1 MRSRQAFQRSL
12 RYAATLVGDTSC
24 NLKPRHA
31 RVRVFSVLSSTGN
44 SFSSLAVDYKHC
56 NTCTCDSDSE
66 EQHKAATTTTI
77 PTAATARPSFAC
89 GNPQHEDETGV
100 LPPPLPEP
108 KYSVHKRILPASLT
122 ALSSPQGRKYLLQA
136 MNANTAESYWALTEQ
151 FVNQSDPAFCGVTTL
166 LMVLNA
172 MSVDPQIRW
181 RGGWR
186 WYGSEDVLLDRCCL
200 SAERIRRVGVTMEEF
215 RLLGRCHGLSIQ
227 LKRPQSAQG
236 NKDEQQQQQQHDEH
250 NYSLDEFRQ
259 DIQNILT
266 TPCHDDDDDQQ
277 YQNNSS
283 TLVVSFARSA
293 LGQTG
298 EGHFSP
304 LAAYHSETDQ
314 VLLLDV
320 ARFKYAP
327 YWVPVEELYNSMV
340 PTDSVTEKSRGWFL
354 LEPPLKKN
362 ASTIMTKEDRRPAE
376 FVPLVGEGDPCPAG
390 KVKIDYCKAN
400 IHRNNGRS

>member
-1 MRSRQAFQRSL
+1 MKSRQAFQRSL
-12 RYAATLVGDTSC
+12 RYAATLVGDTCC
-24 NLKPRHA
+24 NHKPRRA
-31 RVRVFSVLSSTGN
+31 RVRVLSILSSTGK
-44 SFSSLAVDYKHC
+44 SFSSLAVNPWDEPDKYHTRAHKHC
-56 NTCTCDSDSE
+56 NTCTCDSDE
-66 EQHKAATTTTI
+66 HHKATTI
-77 PTAATARPSFAC
+77 PTATTARPPSSKPFAC

-108 KYSVHKRILPASLT
+108 RYSVHKRVLPSSLT
-122 ALSSPQGRKYLLQA
+122 ALSSPQGRKYLLEA

-200 SAERIRRVGVTMEEF
+200 SAERIRRVGVTLDEF

-227 LKRPQSAQG
+227 LKRPTTQG
-236 NKDEQQQQQQHDEH
+236 DEH
-250 NYSLDEFRQ
+250 EQRNYSLDDFRQ

-266 TPCHDDDDDQQ
+266 TCHDDDQHR
-277 YQNNSS
+277 NNNS
-283 TLVVSFARSA
+283 TLVVSFSRSA

-298 EGHFSP
+298 DGHFSP
-304 LAAYHSETDQ
+304 LAAYHPETDQ

-327 YWVPVEELYNSMV
+327 YWVAVEDLYNSMV
-340 PTDSVTEKSRGWFL
+340 PIDSVTEKSRGWFL
-354 LEPPLKKN
+354 LEPPKQAVKN
-362 ASTIMTKEDRRPAE
+362 ASMMTKEDRRPAE
-376 FVPLVGEGDPCPAG
+376 LVPLVGEGDPCPAG

-400 IHRNNGRS
+400 INRNNGRN

>member
-1 MRSRQAFQRSL
+1 
-12 RYAATLVGDTSC
+12 
-24 NLKPRHA
+24 
-31 RVRVFSVLSSTGN
+31 
-44 SFSSLAVDYKHC
+44 
-56 NTCTCDSDSE
+56 
-66 EQHKAATTTTI
+66 
-77 PTAATARPSFAC
+77 
-89 GNPQHEDETGV
+89 
-100 LPPPLPEP
+100 
-108 KYSVHKRILPASLT
+108 
-122 ALSSPQGRKYLLQA
+122 
-136 MNANTAESYWALTEQ
+136 MNENTAESYWALTEQ

-227 LKRPQSAQG
+227 LKRPIITTTTTQG
-236 NKDEQQQQQQHDEH
+236 DKDEAHKQH
-250 NYSLDEFRQ
+250 NYSLDDFRQ

-266 TPCHDDDDDQQ
+266 TRNDDDNNNNDQQ
-277 YQNNSS
+277 QYNNS

-298 EGHFSP
+298 DGHFSP
-304 LAAYHSETDQ
+304 LAAYHKETDQ

-327 YWVPVEELYNSMV
+327 YWVSVEDLYHSMV
-340 PTDSVTEKSRGWFL
+340 PIDSVTEKSRGWFL
-354 LEPPLKKN
+354 LEPPAKQKN
-362 ASTIMTKEDRRPAE
+362 HSSTGLTKEDRRPAE
-376 FVPLVGEGDPCPAG
+376 LVPRVGEGDPCPAG
-390 KVKIDYCKAN
+390 KVKIDYCQAN
-400 IHRNNGRS
+400 MNRNNGRY